1 MMDEPRRML
10 DQTTSPLERALLREG
25 RAYRAPSALRDDTL
39 AVLGI
44 ATSAGIASGL
54 LAWLA
59 AKSLTAKIYL
69 ALSMIALLTA
79 VPLSYIVLGHRADP
93 ANPASPVVPLAHATT
108 TVPATPSAPDPAPAA
123 APSAAAKPAPAANAA
138 LRAELGALDAVRS
151 ALANGR
157 PPLALSLVA
166 TYFRTFPRGRLYPEA
181 EVLRID
187 ALAKAGQPNA
197 ARRYARDFIKRHP
210 NNILSA
216 RVRPYAEN

>member
-10 DQTTSPLERALLREG
+10 DQTTSPLERAL
-25 RAYRAPSALRDDTL
+25 
-39 AVLGI
+39 
-44 ATSAGIASGL
+44 L

-93 ANPASPVVPLAHATT
+93 ANPASPVVPLAHATAT
-108 TVPATPSAPDPAPAA
+108 MPAAAPSASAPDPAPAA
-123 APSAAAKPAPAANAA
+123 APSATAKPAPAANAA

>member
-1 MMDEPRRML
+1 ML

-25 RAYRAPSALRDDTL
+25 RSYRAPSELRDHTL
-39 AVLGI
+39 AALGI
-44 ATSAGIASGL
+44 ATSSGIASGL

-59 AKSLTAKIYL
+59 AKSLAAKISL
-69 ALSMIALLTA
+69 TLSMIALLTA
-79 VPLSYIVLGHRADP
+79 VPLSYILLGHRADP
-93 ANPASPVVPLAHATT
+93 ANSASPVVPLAHATMA
-108 TVPATPSAPDPAPAA
+108 VPAAPSAPDPVPAPDPAPAT

-138 LRAELGALDAVRS
+138 LRAELRALDAVRS
-151 ALANGR
+151 ALANGK

-166 TYFRTFPRGRLYPEA
+166 TYFRTFQRGRLYLEA

-187 ALAKAGQPNA
+187 TLAKAGQPDA
-197 ARRYARDFIKRHP
+197 AGRYARDFIKRHP

>member
-69 ALSMIALLTA
+69 TLSMVALLTA

-93 ANPASPVVPLAHATT
+93 ASPVVPLAHATT
-108 TVPATPSAPDPAPAA
+108 TVPAAPSAPDPAPAT
-123 APSAAAKPAPAANAA
+123 APLAAAKPAPAANAD

-157 PPLALSLVA
+157 PPRALSLVA
-166 TYFRTFPRGRLYPEA
+166 TYFRRFPRGRLYPEA

-197 ARRYARDFIKRHP
+197 ARRYAQDFIKRHP
-210 NNILSA
+210 NNILST

>member
-25 RAYRAPSALRDDTL
+25 RAYRAPSELRDDTL

-69 ALSMIALLTA
+69 TLSMIALLTA

-93 ANPASPVVPLAHATT
+93 ASPVVPLAHATT
-108 TVPATPSAPDPAPAA
+108 TVPAALSPPYPAPAA

-138 LRAELGALDAVRS
+138 LRAELRALDAVRS

-157 PPLALSLVA
+157 PSSALSLVA
-166 TYFRTFPRGRLYPEA
+166 TYFRTFPRGRLHLEA

-187 ALAKAGQPNA
+187 TLAKAGQPDVA
-197 ARRYARDFIKRHP
+197 GRYARDFIKRHP
-210 NNILSA
+210 NNILLA